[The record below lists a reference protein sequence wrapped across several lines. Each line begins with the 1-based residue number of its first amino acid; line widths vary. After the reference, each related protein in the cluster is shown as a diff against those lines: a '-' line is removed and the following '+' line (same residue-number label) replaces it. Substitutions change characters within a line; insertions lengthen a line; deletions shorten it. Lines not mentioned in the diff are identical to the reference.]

1 LHAPITSYLR
11 PEARLAPESGIV
23 AVMNH
28 GRGKEGL
35 IPLWAGEGDLPTPE
49 FITRAAMEAL
59 AAGETFYTWQR
70 GIPELR
76 EALARYHKRHF
87 GRDFAAEEF
96 LVTGSGM
103 QSIQLAIDAVAGAGD
118 EVAYLSP
125 AWPNLAA
132 AAGVGGVTPVP
143 VHLDWSDNGWACDV
157 DKVTAA
163 ITPRTRALFVNTPSN
178 PTGWTADIDTLK
190 ALLSLARE
198 KGLWIIADEIYS
210 LFYYGGRRAP
220 SFMDVM
226 EPEDRILFVNSF
238 SKNWAM
244 TGWRVG
250 WIKVHPDLQDVFENL
265 IQYSTSG
272 VAQFMQRGAVAAL
285 DQGDAFIASQV
296 ERAHKARDIVCK
308 ILRDTGR
315 ARFSVPAGAFY
326 LYFSIDGITDV
337 RQAAFDIVDQA
348 NVGLAPG
355 TAFEKD
361 GAGFFRICFHRRL
374 DPVEES
380 ANRLAQWIRER

>member
-1 LHAPITSYLR
+1 MHAPITSYLR

-132 AAGVGGVTPVP
+132 AAGVAGVTPVP

-374 DPVEES
+374 DQVEES